1 VAVQAQMANKDQQIA
16 QLTIAGAAK
25 DVVIATQV
33 GDVAALTGQVGALT
47 IAGQGLNGQVA
58 NLTALNNGLTG
69 QVGNLTH
76 QVGVLTGEAGV
87 LAGQVTALNGQVGGL
102 ATQVANLTTAGNN
115 KDQALHV
122 RQVVIDQY
130 QREII
135 DFLNRTEAL
144 TKGLQMAVNLYC
156 RSGAGPRGGR
166 ENLYACLR
174 PRLAHQNQPL
184 GPVQVEAL
192 RAAFSHK
199 TLTIEKCDQRCA
211 QGGIPGDLHPTVDVY
226 WAMMAARK
234 EGNAPVLMAANAQ
247 MINGL
252 ITASLEAMGGSFGGP
267 DMFQGWSHQGKFRFV
282 MGVVA
287 TWAHEKTINVAQED
301 RIVFNG
307 GL

>member
-1 VAVQAQMANKDQQIA
+1 LKIVKVDLSDERYARGVLAQQVVALQAQMANKDQQIA

-58 NLTALNNGLTG
+58 SLTALNNGLTG

-76 QVGVLTGEAGV
+76 QVGVLIGQAGA

-135 DFLNRTEAL
+135 DFLNRTDAL
-144 TKGLQMAVNLYC
+144 TKCLQMAVNLYC
-156 RSGAGPRGGR
+156 RSGAGPRGG
-166 ENLYACLR
+166 
-174 PRLAHQNQPL
+174 
-184 GPVQVEAL
+184 
-192 RAAFSHK
+192 
-199 TLTIEKCDQRCA
+199 
-211 QGGIPGDLHPTVDVY
+211 
-226 WAMMAARK
+226 
-234 EGNAPVLMAANAQ
+234 
-247 MINGL
+247 
-252 ITASLEAMGGSFGGP
+252 
-267 DMFQGWSHQGKFRFV
+267 
-282 MGVVA
+282 
-287 TWAHEKTINVAQED
+287 
-301 RIVFNG
+301 
-307 GL
+307 